1 MTAKY
6 VQPRIQQQYSSS
18 GTRYSNRPLN
28 ASETSALTNAVK
40 DEVKIV
46 IDSHKWCIPIII
58 IY

>member
-1 MTAKY
+1 
-6 VQPRIQQQYSSS
+6 
-18 GTRYSNRPLN
+18 
-28 ASETSALTNAVK
+28 LTNAVK

>member
-18 GTRYSNRPLN
+18 GTKYSNRPLN

-46 IDSHKWCIPIII
+46 IDSHK
-58 IY
+58 